1 MTLLRSTQSD
11 IIFLVNIEKGLIM
24 YDYLIIGNGISGLSA
39 AEEIRKEDQD
49 GQILIVSDENR
60 LTYWRTRLSE
70 LIEKDYTDEEILV
83 KKEAWYKE
91 KNIEVKLGTHIDKID
106 KENKKAITKDG
117 EEFEYNKL
125 LIATGSHAFVP
136 PIKNADAEGVFAIRS
151 SEDLKH
157 FKDYLHDKK
166 KLIIIGGGI
175 LGLEAANS
183 ISHLGIEITIVE
195 ACDYLLPKQ
204 LDRDLSQKLE
214 KSLNDMGMKTLTC
227 KFSEEI
233 LVKDG
238 RVCGLKLK
246 DGEEIEAD
254 AIMIQ
259 AGIRANIELA
269 QNSGLATDRGI
280 LVGENLQIEGEDIYA
295 AGDVAQIGNFSIG
308 LWTASMEMGKIAGA
322 NMVGSNKLYEQPKPF
337 STLMLGDVKLFS
349 AGQISGEG
357 IEELVKEDGEKIYK
371 LFKSG
376 DKYVGSI
383 LWGDIKYQM
392 DAKKIVFEDTD
403 PKETKLGKEI
413 FGL

>member
-1 MTLLRSTQSD
+1 
-11 IIFLVNIEKGLIM
+11 M

-39 AEEIRKEDQD
+39 AEEIRKNDPK
-49 GQILIVSDENR
+49 GSILIVSDEHS

-83 KKEAWYKE
+83 KKENWYQE
-91 KNIEVKLGTHIDKID
+91 KNIEVKLDTHIEKID
-106 KENKKAITKDG
+106 KENKKAIGKDG
-117 EEFEYNKL
+117 AEYEYGKL

-151 SEDLKH
+151 SDDLKH
-157 FKDYLHDKK
+157 FKEYLNDKK

-195 ACDYLLPKQ
+195 AFDYLLARQ
-204 LDRDLSQKLE
+204 LDKDLSQKLE
-214 KSLNDMGMKTLTC
+214 KALNEMGMKTLTG

-233 LVKDG
+233 LLKDG
-238 RVCGLKLK
+238 KVCGLKLT
-246 DGEEIEAD
+246 DGTELVAD

-259 AGIRANIELA
+259 AGVRANIEIA
-269 QNSGLATDRGI
+269 TNSNIPTDRGI
-280 LVGENLQIEGEDIYA
+280 LVGENLQVENEDIYA

-322 NMVGSNKLYEQPKPF
+322 NMTGDNKLYEQPKPF
-337 STLMLGDVKLFS
+337 STLMLGDIKLFS
-349 AGQISGEG
+349 AGQNAGDG
-357 IEELVKEDGEKIYK
+357 IEEVKKEDGEKIYK
-371 LFKSG
+371 LFKNE
-376 DKYVGSI
+376 DKFVGGI

-392 DAKKIVFEDTD
+392 DVKKIVFEGVD
-403 PKETKLGKEI
+403 PKETKLGGEI

>member
-1 MTLLRSTQSD
+1 
-11 IIFLVNIEKGLIM
+11 M

-39 AEEIRKEDQD
+39 AEEIRKNDPK
-49 GQILIVSDENR
+49 GSILIVSDEHS

-83 KKEAWYKE
+83 KKENWYQE
-91 KNIEVKLGTHIDKID
+91 KNIEVKLDTHIEKID
-106 KENKKAITKDG
+106 KENKKAIGKDG
-117 EEFEYNKL
+117 AEYEYGKL

-151 SEDLKH
+151 SDDLKH
-157 FKDYLHDKK
+157 FKEYLNDKK

-195 ACDYLLPKQ
+195 AFDYLLARQ
-204 LDRDLSQKLE
+204 LDKDLSQKLE
-214 KSLNDMGMKTLTC
+214 KALNEMGMKTLTG

-238 RVCGLKLK
+238 KVCGLKLT
-246 DGEEIEAD
+246 DGTELVAD

-259 AGIRANIELA
+259 AGVRANIEIA
-269 QNSGLATDRGI
+269 TNSNIPTDRGI
-280 LVGENLQIEGEDIYA
+280 LVGENLQVENEDIYA

-322 NMVGSNKLYEQPKPF
+322 NMTGDNKLYEQPKPF
-337 STLMLGDVKLFS
+337 STLMLGDIKLFS
-349 AGQISGEG
+349 AGQNAGDG
-357 IEELVKEDGEKIYK
+357 IEEVKKEDGEKIYK
-371 LFKSG
+371 LFKNG
-376 DKYVGSI
+376 DNFVGGI
-383 LWGDIKYQM
+383 LWGDIKFQM
-392 DAKKIVFEDTD
+392 DVKKIVFEGVD
-403 PKETKLGKEI
+403 PKETKLGSEI
-413 FGL
+413 FDL

>member
-1 MTLLRSTQSD
+1 
-11 IIFLVNIEKGLIM
+11 M
-24 YDYLIIGNGISGLSA
+24 YNYLIIGNGISGLSA
-39 AEEIRKEDQD
+39 AEEIRKNDSN
-49 GQILIVSDENR
+49 GQILIVSDEHG

-83 KKEAWYKE
+83 KKENWYKE
-91 KNIEVKLGTHIDKID
+91 KNIEVKLDTYIEKID
-106 KENKKAITKDG
+106 KENKKAIAKDG
-117 EEFEYNKL
+117 EEFEYEKL

-151 SEDLKH
+151 SDDLKH
-157 FKDYLHDKK
+157 FKEYLAGKK

-183 ISHLGIEITIVE
+183 ISHLGIDITIVE
-195 ACDYLLPKQ
+195 AFDYLLARQ
-204 LDRDLSQKLE
+204 LDKDLSQKLE
-214 KSLNDMGMKTLTC
+214 KSLNDMGMETLTG

-238 RVCGLKLK
+238 KVCGLRLT
-246 DGEEIEAD
+246 DGTEIEAD

-259 AGIRANIELA
+259 AGVRANIEVA
-269 QNSGLATDRGI
+269 TNSGLATDRGI
-280 LVGENLQIEGEDIYA
+280 LVGENLQVENEDIYA

-322 NMVGSNKLYEQPKPF
+322 NMAGDNKLYEQPKPF
-337 STLMLGDVKLFS
+337 STLMIGDIKLFS
-349 AGQISGEG
+349 AGQNAGEG
-357 IEELVKEDGEKIYK
+357 IEEVKVEDGNTISK
-371 LFKSG
+371 LFKNG
-376 DKYVGSI
+376 DKYVGGI

-392 DAKKIVFEDTD
+392 DVKKIVFEETD

>member
-1 MTLLRSTQSD
+1 
-11 IIFLVNIEKGLIM
+11 M
-24 YDYLIIGNGISGLSA
+24 YNYLIIGNGISGLSA
-39 AEEIRKEDQD
+39 AEEIRKNDSN
-49 GQILIVSDENR
+49 GQILIVSDEHG

-83 KKEAWYKE
+83 KKENWYKE
-91 KNIEVKLGTHIDKID
+91 KNIEVKLDTYIEKID
-106 KENKKAITKDG
+106 KENKKAIAKDG
-117 EEFEYNKL
+117 EEFEYEKL

-151 SEDLKH
+151 SDDLKH
-157 FKDYLHDKK
+157 FKEYLAGKK

-183 ISHLGIEITIVE
+183 VSHLGIEITIVE
-195 ACDYLLPKQ
+195 AFDYLLARQ
-204 LDRDLSQKLE
+204 LDKDLSQKLE
-214 KSLNDMGMKTLTC
+214 KALNDMGMETLTG

-238 RVCGLKLK
+238 KVCGLRLT
-246 DGEEIEAD
+246 DGTEIEAD

-259 AGIRANIELA
+259 AGVRANIEVA
-269 QNSGLATDRGI
+269 TNSGLATDRGI
-280 LVGENLQIEGEDIYA
+280 LVGENLQVENEDIYA

-322 NMVGSNKLYEQPKPF
+322 NMAGDNKLYEQPKPF
-337 STLMLGDVKLFS
+337 STLMIGDIKLFS
-349 AGQISGEG
+349 AGQNAGEG
-357 IEELVKEDGEKIYK
+357 IEEVKVEDGDTIYK
-371 LFKSG
+371 LFKNG
-376 DKYVGSI
+376 DKYVGGI

-392 DAKKIVFEDTD
+392 DVKKIVFEETD

>member
-1 MTLLRSTQSD
+1 
-11 IIFLVNIEKGLIM
+11 M
-24 YDYLIIGNGISGLSA
+24 YNYLIIGNGISGLSA
-39 AEEIRKEDQD
+39 AEEIRKNDSN
-49 GQILIVSDENR
+49 GQILIVSDEHG

-83 KKEAWYKE
+83 KKENWYKE
-91 KNIEVKLGTHIDKID
+91 KNIEVKLDTYIEKID
-106 KENKKAITKDG
+106 KENKKAIAKDG
-117 EEFEYNKL
+117 EEFEYEKL

-151 SEDLKH
+151 SDDLKH
-157 FKDYLHDKK
+157 FKEYLAGKK

-183 ISHLGIEITIVE
+183 ISHLGIDITIVE
-195 ACDYLLPKQ
+195 AFDYLLARQ
-204 LDRDLSQKLE
+204 LDKDLSQKLE
-214 KSLNDMGMKTLTC
+214 KSLNDMGMETLTG

-238 RVCGLKLK
+238 KVCGLRLT
-246 DGEEIEAD
+246 DGTEIEAD

-259 AGIRANIELA
+259 AGVRANIEVA
-269 QNSGLATDRGI
+269 TNSGLATDRGI
-280 LVGENLQIEGEDIYA
+280 LVGENLQVENEDIYA

-322 NMVGSNKLYEQPKPF
+322 NMAGDNKLYEQPKPF
-337 STLMLGDVKLFS
+337 STLMIGDIKLFS
-349 AGQISGEG
+349 AGQNAGEG
-357 IEELVKEDGEKIYK
+357 IEEVKVEDGNTIYK
-371 LFKSG
+371 LFKNG
-376 DKYVGSI
+376 DKYVGGI

-392 DAKKIVFEDTD
+392 DVKKIVFEETD